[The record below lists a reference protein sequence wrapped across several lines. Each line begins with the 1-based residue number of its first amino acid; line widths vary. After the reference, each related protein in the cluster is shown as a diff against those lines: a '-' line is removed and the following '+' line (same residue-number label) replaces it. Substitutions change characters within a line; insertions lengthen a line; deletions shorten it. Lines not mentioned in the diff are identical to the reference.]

1 MLINCSELSGKH
13 KNDILAHA
21 LLAGPH
27 PNIDAVLKTMEHL
40 KGKDRVIDVKVLFNG
55 VEYDGQILEDLLKE
69 QWKHLTDKLEKKYES
84 LDKLANEIATKRFE
98 SHVKAQVDPVYEKI
112 TKLHTIL
119 GEVETSLYDL
129 IPESITNE
137 I

>member
-1 MLINCSELSGKH
+1 MIINFSDPKAKYEDLILQH
-13 KNDILAHA
+13 
-21 LLAGPH
+21 LLVDSKDR
-27 PNIDAVLKTMEHL
+27 NLIDQVLKTLED
-40 KGKDRVIDVKVLFNG
+40 KEERIVDVKVSFNG
-55 VEYDGQILEDLLKE
+55 IEYDGQLLEDLLQK